1 VFQTPTT
8 GSRKTLYAITMNPTG
23 KNALLTLGVIFQLI
37 GLFCFFTFWL
47 MYFGAAFF
55 IIGAVTIFLSRKSWY
70 KQIAANLPMLF
81 AIGLIINALTFEKY
95 IVPENFRGV
104 VYVITNEHGQDREY
118 DFFTRVFRIPPSG
131 ILFTKFHQKEGFNNK
146 RFYSLGKKGSL
157 KQRMY
162 KKGNQEIGYLFLF

>member
-1 VFQTPTT
+1 
-8 GSRKTLYAITMNPTG
+8 
-23 KNALLTLGVIFQLI
+23 
-37 GLFCFFTFWL
+37 
-47 MYFGAAFF
+47 MYFGAVFF
-55 IIGAVTIFLSRKSWY
+55 INGAVTIFLSRKSRY

-131 ILFTKFHQKEGFNNK
+131 ILFIKISSK
-146 RFYSLGKKGSL
+146 R
-157 KQRMY
+157 R
-162 KKGNQEIGYLFLF
+162 I